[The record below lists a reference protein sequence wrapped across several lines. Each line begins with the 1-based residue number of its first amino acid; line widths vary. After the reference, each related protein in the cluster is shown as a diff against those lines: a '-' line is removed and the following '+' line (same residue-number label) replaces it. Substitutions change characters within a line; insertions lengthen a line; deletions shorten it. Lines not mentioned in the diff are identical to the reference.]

1 MSECKVCVVMST
13 YNGEKYLKEQVDSI
27 MTQKDVNVILYARDD
42 GSSDS
47 TVSLLK
53 GLDSRIIVEEGKNCG
68 AKTSFLK
75 ALTEAPEAEYYAFAD
90 QDDVWDEDKLVT
102 AIQKIQEEELRTPG
116 RCVLYCGR
124 TRLVDENLNVIATS
138 NTSTSTTVN
147 GFLRGQPRKP
157 AGCTMVFNKALRE
170 EITKYMPTVFPMHD
184 AWIYNVCL
192 AIGGSVIYDPHPHI
206 NYRQHGN
213 NAVGG
218 KRGIF
223 NSIKRRV
230 RFYKK
235 MGKCYHTKMFR
246 EIAQNHQITK
256 DNMDRYIFV
265 SSYLNGIKN
274 KVALLCD
281 KQFMSGDLKYRIET
295 FFLVILNAY

>member
-1 MSECKVCVVMST
+1 MNKSKVCIVMST

-27 MTQKDVNVILYARDD
+27 MAQKDVYAILYVRDD

-53 GLDSRIIVEEGKNCG
+53 GLDSGIIVEEGKNCG

-75 ALTEAPEAEYYAFAD
+75 ALSEAPEAEYYAFAD
-90 QDDVWDEDKLVT
+90 QDDVWDEDKLIT
-102 AIQKIQEEELRTPG
+102 AIQKIQEEELRTQK
-116 RCVLYCGR
+116 RYVLYCGR
-124 TRLVDENLNVIATS
+124 TRLVDENLNVIATN

-157 AGCTMVFNKALRE
+157 AGCTMVLNKALRD
-170 EITKYMPTVFPMHD
+170 EIVQYMPTVFPMHD
-184 AWIYNVCL
+184 AWVYNVCL
-192 AIGGSVIYDPHPHI
+192 AIGGSVIYDPYPHI

-223 NSIKRRV
+223 DSIKRRTL
-230 RFYKK
+230 FYKK
-235 MGKCYHTKMFR
+235 MGKCYHTKMYK
-246 EIAQNHQITK
+246 EIAENHQITK
-256 DNMDRYIFV
+256 DNMDRYVFV
-265 SSYLNGIKN
+265 SSYRSSIRN
-274 KVALLCD
+274 KLALLRD
-281 KQFMSGDLKYRIET
+281 KQFMRGNLKYRFET
-295 FFLVILNAY
+295 ILLVMLNAY